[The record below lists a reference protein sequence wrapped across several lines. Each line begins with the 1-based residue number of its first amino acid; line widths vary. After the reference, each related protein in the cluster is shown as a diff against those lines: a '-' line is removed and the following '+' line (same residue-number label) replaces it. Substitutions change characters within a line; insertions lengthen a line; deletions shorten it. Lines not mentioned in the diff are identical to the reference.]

1 MRCANCHQDILQAN
15 PVVCPY
21 CRGRKFEES
30 LPDDQIEDDSE
41 RLKTLKEIKRLERTG
56 HYKEAALK
64 RKELET
70 VSVKEGKIGSI
81 SMKCPYCGSSQTLVS
96 KSNEVV
102 CAHCKK
108 SYAVPEKV
116 LDLL

>member
-1 MRCANCHQDILQAN
+1 MRCSDCHQDILQAN

-21 CRGRKFEES
+21 CGCRKFEES
-30 LPDDQIEDDSE
+30 LPDEKFEDPE

-56 HYKEAALK
+56 RYKEAALK

-70 VSVKEGKIGSI
+70 VSIKEGKIGSI
-81 SMKCPYCGSSQTLVS
+81 SMECPYCGASQPLVS

-108 SYAVPEKV
+108 SYVVPEKV